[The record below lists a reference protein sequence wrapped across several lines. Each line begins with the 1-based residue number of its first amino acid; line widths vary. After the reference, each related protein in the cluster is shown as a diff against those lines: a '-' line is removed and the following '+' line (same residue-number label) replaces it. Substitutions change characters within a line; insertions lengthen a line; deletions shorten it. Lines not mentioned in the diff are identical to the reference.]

1 MNFISLKNNLFDFF
15 LPRFCPGCNSKLE
28 IDSGTVCSEC
38 LSAMHRVTQTRLIYE
53 YDKKFAGKKLI
64 TDFISLYEFEKGKEL
79 QNILHSFK
87 YQNRFLIGRYFGQL
101 LYSSFKE
108 KIDLWKI
115 DFLIAVPLHHLK
127 KAERGYNQS
136 DYIVKGISSV
146 SGIRVKNFHLRRQRY
161 TESQTTKTKTERMLN
176 MADAFKPKK
185 VKQLIN
191 KRILLVDDVITTGAT
206 ISECAKALSE
216 KGVDKIFAASIAIA

>member
-1 MNFISLKNNLFDFF
+1 MNFISYKNNLFDFF
-15 LPRFCPGCNSKLE
+15 LPRFCPGCNSKLD
-28 IDSGTVCSEC
+28 IDKAPVCRDCIS
-38 LSAMHRVTQTRLIYE
+38 SMHRVAETRLAFE
-53 YDKKFAGKKLI
+53 YNKKFAGKKLI
-64 TDFISLYEFEKGKEL
+64 TDFVSLYEFEKGKEL

-146 SGIRVKNFHLRRQRY
+146 SGIHVKNFHLKRQRY
-161 TESQTTKTKTERMLN
+161 TESQTTKSKTERLMN

-185 VKQLIN
+185 EEQLIN

>member
-1 MNFISLKNNLFDFF
+1 MKFGRHKNNLFDFF
-15 LPRFCPGCNSKLE
+15 LPRFCPGCNSKLA
-28 IDSGTVCSEC
+28 IDRELICSDC
-38 LSAMHRVTQTRLIYE
+38 LSSMHRVDESRLSYE
-53 YDKKFAGKKLI
+53 YNKKFADSKLI

-101 LYSSFKE
+101 LYSAFKE

-127 KAERGYNQS
+127 RAERGYNQS

-146 SGIRVKNFHLRRQRY
+146 SEIQIKNFHLKRQRY
-161 TESQTTKTKTERMLN
+161 TESQTTKTKTERLLN
-176 MADAFKPKK
+176 MADAFKPQKED
-185 VKQLIN
+185 QLIN

-216 KGVDKIFAASIAIA
+216 KGAYKIFAASIAIA

>member
-1 MNFISLKNNLFDFF
+1 MNFINYKNCLFDFF
-15 LPRFCPGCNSKLE
+15 LPRFCPGCNSKLSFDKE
-28 IDSGTVCSEC
+28 LICGDC
-38 LSAMHRVTQTRLIYE
+38 LSSMHRITESRLTYE
-53 YDKKFAGKKLI
+53 YNKKFTGSKLI
-64 TDFISLYEFEKGKEL
+64 TDFISLYEFEKGKAL

-87 YQNRFLIGRYFGQL
+87 YQNRFLIGRYFGQI
-101 LYSSFKE
+101 LYSTFKE
-108 KIDLWKI
+108 KIDSWEI

-136 DYIVKGISSV
+136 DYIVKGISSL
-146 SGIRVKNFHLRRQRY
+146 SGIQIKNFHLKRKRY
-161 TESQTTKTKTERMLN
+161 TESQTTKTKAERLQN
-176 MADAFKPKK
+176 MADAFKPQKEEK
-185 VKQLIN
+185 LIN